1 MLLVIG
7 ALLIVGWVLWSARV
21 AISPF
26 ILGMVIAYILF
37 PFVNRIESIIPDRG
51 ILHHVRR
58 TFAVLAVY
66 LTAFGLLGTV
76 IYTIGPALLREIT
89 ALIENAP
96 DYWDAILVEA
106 DYWVRRYEEDVPLD
120 IRLQIESNLDELGST
135 IMSAVRTGVVATV
148 GTIQR
153 FFGII
158 LGLLILPLWI
168 FYVLKDQREGSN
180 VFYSMWPV
188 HLRTDVRNVVGII
201 DYVLGRY
208 IRGQLFLGI
217 VVGLVSGIG
226 FWIIGVQQPLAL
238 GVIAGI
244 LELVPILGPW
254 ISFLVAAVVVL
265 ATDPGKII
273 PVAILCFMVQQLEN
287 TFLVP
292 KVQGTA
298 VSMNPAV
305 IMVLL
310 VIGGALG
317 GILGIIA
324 VVPLAAVGRDVF
336 LYVHGRLSGT
346 ITLDERTGQPQRELP
361 QALPRES
368 RTPDL

>member
-7 ALLIVGWVLWSARV
+7 ALLVVGWVLWSARV
-21 AISPF
+21 ALAPF

-37 PFVNRIESIIPDRG
+37 PFVNRIESVIPDRG

-66 LTAFGLLGTV
+66 LIAFGLLTAT
-76 IYTIGPALLREIT
+76 IYTIGPALVREIT
-89 ALIENAP
+89 ALINNAP

-106 DYWVRRYEEDVPLD
+106 DYWVRRYEEDVPSD
-120 IRLQIESNLDELGST
+120 IRVQIESNLDELGST
-135 IMSAVRTGVVATV
+135 IMSGVRTGLIATV

-153 FFGII
+153 FFGIL

-168 FYVLKDQREGSN
+168 FYVLKDQRQGSN
-180 VFYSMWPV
+180 TFYSMWPV
-188 HLRTDVRNVVGII
+188 HLRADVRNVVGIV
-201 DYVLGRY
+201 DFVLGRY

-265 ATDPGKII
+265 ATDPGKFI
-273 PVAILCFMVQQLEN
+273 PVAILCFVVQQLEN

-292 KVQGTA
+292 RVQGTA
-298 VSMNPAV
+298 LSMNPAI
-305 IMVLL
+305 IMLLL

-317 GILGIIA
+317 GVVGII
-324 VVPLAAVGRDVF
+324 VIVPLAAVGRDVF
-336 LYVHGRLSGT
+336 VYVHGRLSGT
-346 ITLDERTGQPQRELP
+346 ITLDEQTGQPQRDLP
-361 QALPRES
+361 AASQQE
-368 RTPDL
+368 